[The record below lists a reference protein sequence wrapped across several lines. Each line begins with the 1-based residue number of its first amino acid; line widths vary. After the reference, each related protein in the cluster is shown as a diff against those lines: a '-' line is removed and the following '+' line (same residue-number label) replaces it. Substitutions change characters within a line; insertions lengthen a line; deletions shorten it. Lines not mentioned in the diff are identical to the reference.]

1 MRLYIA
7 EKPSLGRAIAEVLPK
22 PHEKGEGYVRAANG
36 DVVSWCIGHLLEQ
49 VAPEDYDPRFKS
61 WQWQTLPI
69 IPERWQVK
77 PRSSSR
83 KQLGILKQWVKQAD
97 ELVHA
102 GDPDREGQL
111 LVDEVIDYLAVP
123 KSKRDQMLR
132 CLISDLNP
140 PAVRRA
146 LETLRSNREFLSL
159 STSALARSR
168 ADWLYGIN
176 MTRAY
181 TLLARS
187 SGSQAL
193 LSVGRV
199 QTPILGL
206 VVRRDAE
213 IDAFSSKPYYT
224 VLAHIVTNPGAH
236 FTAEWQPSAACLPW
250 QDEEGRVLSRALAD
264 KVVERIS
271 GQPGAVQEYQSKVVK
286 QSAPLPYNL
295 SALQIDA
302 SRQLNLSP
310 KQTLDLCQ
318 QLYERHKLITYP
330 RSDCRYLPNE
340 HHRLAS
346 QVAAAVGIV
355 QPALQSAVQA
365 ADFQLRSAAWN
376 DAKVSAHHGIIP
388 TERRM
393 NGESLSRQELAL
405 YTLIARH
412 YLAQFYPQL
421 QRRETR
427 ILIEIAGGHFLAKG
441 REILIP
447 GWRVVLSADRADDE
461 PESRLPLLRQ
471 GDVVHCERG
480 ERIDKQTQPPKPFT
494 DATLLAAMTGIA
506 RYVQD
511 NSLRQIL
518 RETDGLGTEATRAG
532 ILELLFQRGFLQHQ
546 GKSISAT
553 DMGKAL
559 IRALPVAASLP
570 DMTARWEHAL
580 SAIEHK
586 ELPYQGFMV
595 PLQQELSR
603 MVTEAQSGR
612 ESVRQLFAAMPA
624 APARVAGQGY
634 RQKKGK
640 SSSSRRP
647 SASHT
652 AADASPAQSRAPRK
666 APIRKRK
673 EKVTPP

>member
-224 VLAHIVTNPGAH
+224 VLAHIVTNSSVH
-236 FTAEWQPSAACLPW
+236 FTAEWQPSAACQPW

-264 KVVERIS
+264 KVVERIG
-271 GQPGAVQEYQSKVVK
+271 GQPGTVQEYQSKVVK

-340 HHRLAS
+340 HHRQAS
-346 QVAAAVGIV
+346 HVAAAIGMV
-355 QPALQSAVQA
+355 QPALQSAVQT

-376 DAKVSAHHGIIP
+376 DTKVSAHHGIIP

-412 YLAQFYPQL
+412 YLAQFYPPL

-427 ILIEIAGGHFLAKG
+427 IGIEIAGGQFLAKG
-441 REILIP
+441 REILLP
-447 GWRVVLSADRADDE
+447 GWRVVLSADRADEE
-461 PESRLPLLRQ
+461 PESQLPLLQQ

-511 NSLRQIL
+511 SSLRQIL

-532 ILELLFQRGFLQHQ
+532 ILELLFHRGFLQHQ
-546 GKSISAT
+546 GKSIRAT
-553 DMGKAL
+553 EMGKAL

-570 DMTARWEHAL
+570 DMTARWERAL
-580 SAIEHK
+580 SAIEQR
-586 ELPYQGFMV
+586 ELPYQSFMQ

-603 MVTEAQSGR
+603 LIAEAQSGH
-612 ESVRQLFAAMPA
+612 ESVRELFAAMPA
-624 APARVAGQGY
+624 GPTRVAGQGY
-634 RQKKGK
+634 RQRKGK

-647 SASHT
+647 SAPHSV
-652 AADASPAQSRAPRK
+652 ADASPAPSRTPRK
-666 APIRKRK
+666 APVRKRRGK
-673 EKVTPP
+673 ATPL